1 MSTSASSDIVR
12 AFRGSRMSSRRRIVH
27 CLRAPV
33 GGLFRHVRDLAAAQS
48 ALGHAVGV
56 ICDSTPCD
64 ALSEARLEDL
74 KTHLELGLFRTPMSR
89 DIGPA
94 DISAY
99 LSARQFAERC
109 GADVLHGHGAKGG
122 AYARLTAQALKRS
135 GARVSCFYTPHGGS
149 LHYHPSTLKGRLYME
164 VERRL
169 ADLTDGLIFESAY
182 SARRFAAH
190 VGHLPCRSRVI
201 HNGVPAD
208 ELMPRALNDDAA
220 DFLFIGEFRHLKGV
234 DVMLEAL
241 RDVHRSTT
249 TSALIIGDGPDA
261 EAFRKHA
268 ADLQLGGSVTF
279 SKSLPVKQALARG
292 WCVVVPS
299 RAESLPYV
307 VLEAAGA
314 GVPLIATDVGGLPE
328 IVAGTDTRLIRPGD
342 PAALAAAMLAVLDDP
357 IGAQVKAHRL
367 RAAIARRFKASAMAM
382 AIVDFY
388 GMPSQ
393 LMPRKR

>member
-12 AFRGSRMSSRRRIVH
+12 AFRGNRLSSRRRILH

-109 GADVLHGHGAKGG
+109 RADVLHGHGAKGG

-169 ADLTDGLIFESAY
+169 ADLTDGPIFESAY

-190 VGHLPCRSRVI
+190 VGHLPCRSRII
-201 HNGVPAD
+201 HNGVFAD
-208 ELMPRALNDDAA
+208 ELMPRMLDDAAA
-220 DFLFIGEFRHLKGV
+220 DFLFIGELRHLKGV
-234 DVMLEAL
+234 DVLLEAL
-241 RDVHRSTT
+241 HRVHQSARTT
-249 TSALIIGDGPDA
+249 ALIVGDGPDA
-261 EAFRKHA
+261 EVFRAQA
-268 ADLQLGGSVTF
+268 ADLNLGDSIAF
-279 SKSLPVKQALARG
+279 SRGLPIKQALAQG
-292 WCVVVPS
+292 HCVVAPS

-307 VLEAAGA
+307 VLEAASA

-328 IVAGTDTRLIRPGD
+328 IVAGTDTRLIPPGN
-342 PAALAAAMLAVLDDP
+342 PTALAEAMLAVLYDP
-357 IGAQVKAHRL
+357 VGAQLRAHRL
-367 RAAIARRFKASAMAM
+367 RASVARRFSASAMAM
-382 AIVDFY
+382 AVVEFY
-388 GMPSQ
+388 GA
-393 LMPRKR
+393 LRHG